1 MLELRKKYNELLQRY
16 NTGVSK
22 MAEVK
27 DDKEKEKEY
36 LELLKKIQLEMNDI
50 LMKIGEYSEEETLN
64 GFKIPKKVTTKPET
78 KKEEK
83 NELIV
88 SYEVNNEEITLTPQI
103 VQDYLVGKDAK
114 ITIPEF
120 KLFAELCK
128 ARKLNPFLKEAYCI
142 KYSNNLPATIVV
154 GKDAV
159 LKRAV
164 LNPNYN
170 GIKSGIIVSDEN
182 GNITERKGTFKLP
195 NEKLVGGWAEVF
207 RKDWENS
214 VYCSVSLEESM
225 QRKSNGQPNSNWE
238 KQPATMIEKVAK
250 VRALREAFVEDL
262 GGMYEAEE
270 MNVDLSNTINYEV
283 QPREVE
289 DVL

>member
-1 MLELRKKYNELLQRY
+1 MLELKKKYNELLQRY

-83 NELIV
+83 NELVV

-214 VYCSVSLEESM
+214 VYCSVSLDESM

-270 MNVDLSNTINYEV
+270 MNVDLSNAVNYEV